1 MQLDYAALD
10 RNRMAARLDMIA
22 GPEMQRIILAALE
35 GQTGDLR
42 QLLNAMR
49 ATTGDPPEKS
59 A

>member
-22 GPEMQRIILAALE
+22 GPEMQRIILAALD
-35 GQTGDLR
+35 GQTGDL
-42 QLLNAMR
+42 QQVLNAMVE
-49 ATTGDPPEKS
+49 AAGDPPKKS